1 MTRFERALKTGDP
14 RRIVPAALEL
24 PRPIHLSHGVRVLL
38 AMRDAGDDEQY
49 HASAARFGA
58 QVIRK
63 RRMSLTDSQLLY
75 SALAG
80 LGSGQPRAAATSL
93 EALLRAHDEGLAASH
108 VQKWLEH
115 APPTL
120 QPPR

>member
-1 MTRFERALKTGDP
+1 MARFERALETGDP

-24 PRPIHLSHGVRVLL
+24 PRPIHLSHAVRVLL
-38 AMRDAGDDEQY
+38 AMRDAGDVEKY
-49 HASAARFGA
+49 PESAARFGA

-63 RRMSLTDSQLLY
+63 RRLSLTDSQLLY

-80 LGSGQPRAAATSL
+80 LGSAQPRAAATSL
-93 EALLRAHDEGLAASH
+93 EALLRAHDEGLAASY
-108 VQKWLEH
+108 VQKWLERSP
-115 APPTL
+115 AKL